1 MAYDTIMVFKDQFKK
16 HILPEQIHILNVAFL
31 VPEMRREYG
40 GCAGNI
46 AYNLHLLGGK
56 PLIMATVGDDFAP
69 YAKRLEKLSISQTH
83 IRHVPDSYTGQ
94 AFITTD
100 LDDNQITA
108 FHPGAMGFSE
118 QNRVSDASNVT
129 LGIVSPDG
137 RDGMIEH
144 AEQFVEAGIPFVFDP
159 GQGMPM
165 FSGPD
170 LLRFIDQAT
179 YVTVNDYEAQLL
191 QDKTGKSLTEIAKS
205 VTALIVTL
213 GADGSMIYT
222 EGREIAIPTPKPA
235 AIVDPTGCGDA
246 YRAGLM
252 YGIQQGWAWETT
264 GRLASLMGSI
274 KIASRGGQNHAP
286 SRAEIEAQFE
296 QHFGYSITL

>member
-1 MAYDTIMVFKDQFKK
+1 
-16 HILPEQIHILNVAFL
+16 
-31 VPEMRREYG
+31 
-40 GCAGNI
+40 
-46 AYNLHLLGGK
+46 
-56 PLIMATVGDDFAP
+56 
-69 YAKRLEKLSISQTH
+69 
-83 IRHVPDSYTGQ
+83 
-94 AFITTD
+94 
-100 LDDNQITA
+100 
-108 FHPGAMGFSE
+108 MGFSE
-118 QNRVSDASNVT
+118 QNKVADATGVA

-137 RDGMIEH
+137 RTGMIEH
-144 AEQFVEAGIPFVFDP
+144 AEQFVEAGVPFVFDP

-179 YVTVNDYEAQLL
+179 YVTVNDYEAKMLEE
-191 QDKTGKSLTEIAKS
+191 KTGKTLAEIAKS

-274 KIASRGGQNHAP
+274 KIASRGGKNHAP
-286 SRAEIEAQFE
+286 SRNEIKALFQ
-296 QHFGYSITL
+296 QHFGFAVPL

>member
-46 AYNLHLLGGK
+46 AYNLQLLGGK
-56 PLIMATVGDDFAP
+56 PLIMATVGDDFGP
-69 YAKRLEKLSISQTH
+69 YAKRLEKLNISQQH
-83 IRHVPDSYTGQ
+83 IRHVPDSFTGQ

-118 QNRVSDASNVT
+118 QNKVADAAGVA

-144 AEQFVEAGIPFVFDP
+144 AEQFVAAGTPFVFDP

-179 YVTVNDYEAQLL
+179 YVTVNDYEAKMLEE
-191 QDKTGKSLTEIAKS
+191 KTGKTLAEIAKS

-286 SRAEIEAQFE
+286 SKSEIKALFQK
-296 QHFGYSITL
+296 HFGFEVQL